1 MENGEECELQW
12 SPSGKAVMA
21 FVETEVDETGV
32 SYYGSTRLVL
42 LPLNKG
48 ADSVELNSAPAL
60 TDGIGANGKNHYCI
74 INIIARV
81 HFSSLELHFR
91 SKFI

>member
-1 MENGEECELQW
+1 MNSCKVENGEECELQW

-60 TDGIGANGKNHYCI
+60 TDGIGANGKNH
-74 INIIARV
+74 
-81 HFSSLELHFR
+81 
-91 SKFI
+91 